1 MRPPTAALVS
11 ALFSI
16 LLVQTVFSTPVG
28 ETVELEKRTIS
39 SAVYD
44 DLVFY
49 FKYAAS
55 THFNICPRP
64 NGNTFILRL
73 DDKPTDTQGFIA
85 RDDTRKEIVLS
96 LRAATSI
103 QDFIIDADIRLTKIS
118 SPGVSAPAGVAV
130 HSGFLRAWNSIAAIV
145 ISTVRQELASHPG
158 YTIVTTGH
166 SLGGA
171 LSSLAGITL
180 KQNFPN
186 VPIRMYTY
194 GQPRTGNSAYA
205 TWVNQQF
212 GPGKHFRAVH
222 TTDPVPH
229 IPPRFG
235 LGDYAHHGVEY
246 WTYFDSFKT
255 SLFNIPLIFTVVTPA
270 HLTYFN
276 IPAAFPFCS

>member
-1 MRPPTAALVS
+1 MGRI
-11 ALFSI
+11 I
-16 LLVQTVFSTPVG
+16 L
-28 ETVELEKRTIS
+28 
-39 SAVYD
+39 AVYD

-55 THFNICPRP
+55 THFNNCPRP

-103 QDFIIDADIRLTKIS
+103 QDFIIDADIRLTKIT

-130 HSGFLRAWNSIAAIV
+130 HSGFLRAWNSIAPIV

-180 KQNFPN
+180 KQNFLN

-212 GPGKHFRAVH
+212 GPGKHFRGEN
-222 TTDPVPH
+222 H
-229 IPPRFG
+229 IPMVI
-235 LGDYAHHGVEY
+235 LSLILTLLALSTGVEY
-246 WTYFDSFKT
+246 WTYLDSLT
-255 SLFNIPLIFTVVTPA
+255 SSYTKQCAATGEDLTCSAKIPLIFTVVTPA
-270 HLTYFN
+270 HLTVCL
-276 IPAAFPFCS
+276 ACAFTLICVC